1 VPVGN
6 SAYKGGKDMR
16 KGALVVAGTISFA
29 LFILAFS
36 SCIDAQTN
44 PKATGGQDASSKAA
58 AAIALESK
66 NNNLDLSTISKAISA
81 EATGLKT
88 DAVGWI
94 QKLQQLELD
103 LNKNLQDDQAT
114 ARDLEGSLVVLRA
127 AAGRLGP
134 DAEARATLR
143 KEEAA
148 VRELASRAEVHSQP
162 EIRKSAAYFQQKTA
176 DLRALAR
183 SVEETRIQLITQID
197 RLEELKAQIE
207 FRGAG
212 QIGESIKRGQDT
224 LGSVQGIVDNAQ
236 RLADDLNRFGRTPAA
251 EVKPAAAQ
259 AINPPAAA
267 AAKPPD
273 GPSPAQAAKR
283 R

>member
-1 VPVGN
+1 
-6 SAYKGGKDMR
+6 MR
-16 KGALVVAGTISFA
+16 ALIVAGAISFV
-29 LFILAFS
+29 LFILAPS
-36 SCIDAQTN
+36 SRIDAQTN

-58 AAIALESK
+58 AANALEFK
-66 NNNLDLSTISKAISA
+66 NKNLDLSTISKAISD

-103 LNKNLQDDQAT
+103 LNKNQQDDQAT
-114 ARDLEGSLVVLRA
+114 ARDLDESLVVLRA

-236 RLADDLNRFGRTPAA
+236 RLADDLNGFGRTPAA
-251 EVKPAAAQ
+251 EAKPTAAQ

-267 AAKPPD
+267 AKPPD
-273 GPSPAQAAKR
+273 GPAKR

>member
-1 VPVGN
+1 
-6 SAYKGGKDMR
+6 MR
-16 KGALVVAGTISFA
+16 ALIVAGAISFV
-29 LFILAFS
+29 LFILAS
-36 SCIDAQTN
+36 SSRIDAQTN

-66 NNNLDLSTISKAISA
+66 NVDLSTISKSIFD

-88 DAVGWI
+88 DAAGWI

-103 LNKNLQDDQAT
+103 LNKNQQDDQAI
-114 ARDLEGSLVVLRA
+114 ARDLDESLVVLRA

-162 EIRKSAAYFQQKTA
+162 EIRRSAAYFQQKTA

-224 LGSVQGIVDNAQ
+224 LSSVQGIVDKAQ
-236 RLADDLNRFGRTPAA
+236 RLADDLNGFGRTPAPEA
-251 EVKPAAAQ
+251 KPTAAQ
-259 AINPPAAA
+259 VINPPAA

-273 GPSPAQAAKR
+273 GPAKR